1 MMIWIAFILVAVAS
15 ADLTENRQASLKVLD
30 QLRAA
35 IPDYQNAQDS
45 AIVRISDAKQNTS
58 TTLSNFYHSVFEIK
72 TTSLV
77 NILEEEVETISYGA
91 RVDDWCWESNIP
103 MLEGIMSWVGNDF
116 SECTR
121 QLDDSIA
128 DVIASIYKR
137 FQGDE
142 QEIKKF
148 GLLEVFLR
156 RNIINNPQ
164 AIVEAINQLKFD
176 LGSFIPELEKV
187 IVQFEH
193 DLVAKLPGYSG
204 CLTSRVNQRKRQ
216 IDQLKDETERCLKE
230 QKMHN

>member
-1 MMIWIAFILVAVAS
+1 MKILFAFLLVALAS
-15 ADLTENRQASLKVLD
+15 ADLTEKRQSSLKALD

-35 IPDYQNAQDS
+35 IPDFQNAQDS

-58 TTLSNFYHSVFEIK
+58 ITLSNFYHSVFEIK
-72 TTSLV
+72 TSSLV
-77 NILEEEVETISYGA
+77 NILEEEVEAMSYGVE
-91 RVDDWCWESNIP
+91 VDDWCWESNIP

-128 DVIASIYKR
+128 DVVASIYSR

-142 QEIKKF
+142 EEIKKF

-164 AIVEAINQLKFD
+164 AIVEAISQLKFD
-176 LGSFIPELEKV
+176 VGGSVPEFEE
-187 IVQFEH
+187 IVLQFEQ
-193 DLVAKLPGYSG
+193 DLAAKLPGYSG
-204 CLTSRVNQRKRQ
+204 CLTSRVNLRKRQ
-216 IDQLKDETERCLKE
+216 IDQLKDETKRCLEE
-230 QKMHN
+230 QKKYN